1 MTPRK
6 KPGKPFHTAPR
17 SISSSLTRRK
27 HKLKQ
32 VLIEAAKDLRHLLNR
47 GYNREGA
54 VSFVGDRYQL
64 NREER
69 FLLYRTIYDD
79 QSAEEHRRKM
89 LPIKAINGKELAVD
103 GYNVLITVESLIKG
117 LPLVY
122 SDDGLIRDVSGVF
135 RGYQITDITYHA
147 TNLILKEIQ
156 THHPA
161 SVHFFFD
168 EPISRSGEL
177 ANYFR
182 QELKKHDLKG
192 NAETVKMADKASTMT
207 GEITASSDC
216 VVIDHATK
224 IVDIAGEI
232 AKKKHPK
239 KLFRLTEI

>member
-1 MTPRK
+1 M
-6 KPGKPFHTAPR
+6 
-17 SISSSLTRRK
+17 
-27 HKLKQ
+27 
-32 VLIEAAKDLRHLLNR
+32 LIEAAKDLRHLLNR
-47 GYNREGA
+47 GYNRESA

-69 FLLYRTIYDD
+69 FLLYRAIYDN

-89 LPIKAINGKELAVD
+89 LPIKSIKGKKLAVD
-103 GYNVLITVESLIKG
+103 GYNVLITVESLLKG

-122 SDDGLIRDVSGVF
+122 SDDGLIRDISGVF
-135 RGYQITDITYHA
+135 RGYQITDITYQA
-147 TNLILKEIQ
+147 ANLILKEIQ

-168 EPISRSGEL
+168 EPISKSGEL

-182 QELKKHDLKG
+182 QELKKHNLKG
-192 NAETVKMADKASTMT
+192 DAETVKMADKATTMT

-224 IVDIAGEI
+224 IVDLAGEI
-232 AKKKHPK
+232 VKKKRQK
-239 KLFRLTEI
+239 KLIELTEV